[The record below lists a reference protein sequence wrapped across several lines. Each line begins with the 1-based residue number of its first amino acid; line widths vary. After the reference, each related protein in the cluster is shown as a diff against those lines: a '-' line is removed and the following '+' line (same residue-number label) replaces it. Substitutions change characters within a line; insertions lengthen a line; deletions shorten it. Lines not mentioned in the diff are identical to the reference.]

1 MNLYVKKFSAWTSED
16 LPKLPY
22 VSMLF
27 RRRLSAITK
36 MVVETVH
43 AVSENLEPV
52 HVTFASEFGEIVRQH
67 KISEGILETS
77 EVMPAQFSLSVF
89 NAPVSAAS
97 IVEKNMQGYSA
108 IFGGI
113 YSFENGLKEACAP
126 LISGRETERMFVFA
140 DERIPEDYQKIAPY
154 PNPICA
160 LALRISTQKENS
172 ICELDFSKLPEF
184 STAAEQALYFLNHR
198 LPK

>member
-16 LPKLPY
+16 LPKITY

-89 NAPVSAAS
+89 N
-97 IVEKNMQGYSA
+97 
-108 IFGGI
+108 
-113 YSFENGLKEACAP
+113 L
-126 LISGRETERMFVFA
+126 
-140 DERIPEDYQKIAPY
+140 
-154 PNPICA
+154 
-160 LALRISTQKENS
+160 
-172 ICELDFSKLPEF
+172 
-184 STAAEQALYFLNHR
+184 
-198 LPK
+198 